1 MDNTLVSEKHKL
13 NTPTPWLILLEVNV
27 PTIPPTTLYL
37 VRNTEDIIFNS
48 QTYIAFPFD
57 IDVTKQVSK
66 GEIPTVNLKV
76 SNVSRTIQA
85 YLEEYDGLIGQ
96 EINIRIVSKPETSL
110 EYLEAVSWTYE
121 VLGCKADVLWVTFS
135 LGIPNPISKRFPLYR
150 YIANHCNWTFNSPAV
165 RASGSNAGIECG
177 YTGSDTECKRTL
189 TDCQEKNNSA
199 RFGGYIGMGS
209 GGVRLA

>member
-1 MDNTLVSEKHKL
+1 MDNALTTEKHQL
-13 NTPTPWLILLEVNV
+13 ATPTPWLILLEVNV
-27 PTIPPTTLYL
+27 PTAPPTTLYL
-37 VRNTEDIIFNS
+37 VRNTEDIVFNL
-48 QTYIAFPFD
+48 QTYIAFPFE
-57 IDVTKQVSK
+57 IDTTKQVSK

-76 SNVSRTIQA
+76 SNVSRTVQA

-96 EINIRIVSKPETSL
+96 EINVRIVSKPGTSP

-121 VLGCKADVLWVTFS
+121 VLGCQADVLWVTFS

-165 RASGSNAGIECG
+165 RAGGSNAGVECG
-177 YTGSDTECKRTL
+177 YTGSDTICKRTL
-189 TDCQEKNNSA
+189 ADCQAKNNSA